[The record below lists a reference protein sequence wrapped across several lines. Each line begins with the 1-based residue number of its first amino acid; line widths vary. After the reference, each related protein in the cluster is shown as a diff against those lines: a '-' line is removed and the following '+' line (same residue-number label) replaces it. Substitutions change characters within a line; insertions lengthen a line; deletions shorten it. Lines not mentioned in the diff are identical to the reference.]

1 MLFRSDVA
9 FPSDGVRAEV
19 GYRRYFDAI
28 GGTASA
34 QGIRTSIDYAHSFGP
49 HTLLAGAR
57 LSRPLGNANGVLQIY
72 DSIGGFAKL
81 SGFSEDI
88 RYGQANAL
96 GRLIYYR
103 RFASADKL
111 FDSPVYIGATLER
124 GNAWLDAADV
134 CACDLLT
141 AGSLFFGADTFFG
154 PMYLGYGRASSG
166 DDAVYLSF
174 GSLAFGRQR

>member
-1 MLFRSDVA
+1 M
-9 FPSDGVRAEV
+9 RAET
-19 GYRRYFDAI
+19 GYRRYFDAF

-34 QGIRTSIDYAHSFGP
+34 QGIRASFDYAYSFGA

-57 LSRPLGNANGVLQIY
+57 LNRPLGNANGVLQLY
-72 DSIGGFAKL
+72 DSVGGFAKL

-103 RFASADKL
+103 RFARADKL

-124 GNAWLDAADV
+124 GNAWLAASDACV
-134 CACDLLT
+134 CDLLT
-141 AGSLFFGADTFFG
+141 AGSVFFGADTILG